1 MCRTRS
7 GIRYKIAGGYKS
19 EEAIIYIDRL
29 FLCTKGRA
37 CRDTTPRGRVL
48 SSAETTPCNP
58 SVNGYLS

>member
-19 EEAIIYIDRL
+19 EEAIICIDRL

-37 CRDTTPRGRVL
+37 CQRHN
-48 SSAETTPCNP
+48 AEGPG
-58 SVNGYLS
+58 S